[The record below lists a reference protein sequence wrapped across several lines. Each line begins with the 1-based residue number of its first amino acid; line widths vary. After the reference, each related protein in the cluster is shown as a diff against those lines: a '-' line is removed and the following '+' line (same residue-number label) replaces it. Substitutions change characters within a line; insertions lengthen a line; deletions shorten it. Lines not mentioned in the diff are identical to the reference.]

1 MKRILNSLFV
11 ALILISALKAQ
22 SHIGGF
28 NIQSNAQEIV
38 INTDKASRAR
48 SGQESTTK
56 YFMENDI
63 GAFWYWPSAEHFSS
77 SVGYSFVTIH
87 GFTSVSSENAD
98 VVKGVYRGLGLGFFT
113 VQGNTAVALFGH
125 GRFMNSLVIDI
136 GYTFS
141 SSVLKGFYS
150 SLGYGIPIR
159 LDKSTFI
166 LIDIGIAY
174 IGSPTLFTRIG
185 LLL

>member
-1 MKRILNSLFV
+1 MKKVLFLLFIS
-11 ALILISALKAQ
+11 LILISALKAQ
-22 SHIGGF
+22 SQIGGL
-28 NIQSNAQEIV
+28 NIQAKTHEAAIETNA
-38 INTDKASRAR
+38 AS

-63 GAFWYWPSAEHFSS
+63 GAFWYWSSAEHFSS

-87 GFTSVSSENAD
+87 GFTSVNSEDAD
-98 VVKGVYRGLGLGFFT
+98 VVKGAYRGLGLGFFT
-113 VQGNTAVALFGH
+113 VQGNTAIALFGH

-150 SLGYGIPIR
+150 SLGYGMPIK
-159 LDKSTFI
+159 LDQNKSI

-174 IGSPTLFTRIG
+174 IGSPTLFMRIG